1 MFAHIEQRQKVNE
14 LEAGLQRPKGNK
26 VTKPP
31 FLVPENKKL

>member
-1 MFAHIEQRQKVNE
+1 MFAYIEQRLKVNE
-14 LEAGLQRPKGNK
+14 LEAGLQKPKGNK